1 MAANEHKNLLDNNR
15 HNPMGFEGSKNN
27 SFLGKSNGTGGD
39 GTDGGLVWMRAR
51 KCYVL
56 SYGTISTTCAVTAN
70 ADYMRLPYGFR
81 LTEVRAS
88 LFTAADALI
97 TIDILEEGVSVLSTL
112 LTIDATEKTST
123 TAATP
128 AVISDAE
135 LADDAQ
141 ITIDIDTIG
150 GGGSEGVG
158 LKVYLIGHTVENY

>member
-1 MAANEHKNLLDNNR
+1 MAANEHKNLLDSNR
-15 HNPMGFEGSKNN
+15 HNPMGFEGAKNN
-27 SFLGKSNGTGGD
+27 SFLAKTNGTGGD
-39 GTDGGLVWMRAR
+39 KTDGNLGWIRST

-56 SYGTISTTCAVTAN
+56 SYGTIGTTLAVAAN
-70 ADYMRLPYGFR
+70 VDYMRLPYGFR

-88 LFTAADALI
+88 LFTAADSVVS
-97 TIDILEEGVSVLSTL
+97 IDVLEEGTTVLSTL

-141 ITIDIDTIG
+141 ITISVATIG
-150 GGGSEGVG
+150 GAGNEGVG
-158 LKVYLIGHTVENY
+158 LKVYLIGHRVENY